1 MGKFLK
7 RTLITMAIIIGI
19 AMVAA
24 VVIAGF
30 FEDKISKRLL
40 SEINKQLETE
50 LEVKD
55 FELNLLSSFPSASAN
70 LKGVSLNDKFDG
82 KLLEAEQLSF
92 RFGLLSLFGSSI
104 KVNSVVVSNGAL
116 FVKTNRKGIVNYDII
131 KETDKPQKAS
141 AKPKDFSLSLE
152 QAQLE
157 NVELIYIDD
166 RNKQE
171 MKVHLTD
178 ANFSGEFASDQF
190 SLDSDAKLKSDFI
203 EIGGVRYFVGKELGY
218 GATIDVDL
226 ERGKYTFDNVD
237 LMIEGNT
244 LHVDGNVL
252 MKKNFSD
259 YDLVISG
266 KDAEL
271 ASIFKL
277 LPEQY
282 QKYISDFTTKGRFA
296 LNSTIKGRSSASE
309 SPAII
314 VDLDLKDG
322 NITSERLDDPLKD
335 VSFSASFTN
344 GKGRSQRNSVF
355 TINDFKGYFSRELI
369 ESKLRI
375 ANFEDPSIDFQI
387 DGVIPMESVYGLF
400 NNKAITDGDGE
411 IEISK
416 FKLKGRYKDM
426 ITPSRIHRVKTSG
439 MLEFDD
445 AELIINKERMTLD
458 KGNMILEN
466 NELVVDEVK
475 LDGAGSEIILNGNFK
490 NIIPVLFAD
499 KRNSKKAELRFRA
512 SLDSEDLDLDRLVR
526 MFIAEPEPTLVARN
540 AGIDSSKFQRIQER
554 ERLTNFLKGQFE
566 VNVQNFNYNKIEGQ
580 DFEGDLI
587 FDKNEMLISGD
598 VETMDGSMNLE
609 GTTYFRDKP
618 FLQANLITDG
628 IDIRKFFYQCENFGQ
643 DVLKYK
649 HLKGDLDSRL
659 AIDAYWDENGNFS
672 YDDLHVLADVKIT
685 DGELIRMK
693 MIEDFSAY
701 VKIQD
706 LRHIKFTNMQN
717 WVEIKNQK
725 VYMPVMFLQSNALN
739 LTVNGQHSFENK
751 IDYKMKINAGQVL
764 LSKFKKHDPKLK
776 PQKAKRRGWFN
787 LHYHV
792 YGDVENFKV
801 VNNKRLVKSDFLRS
815 ERRKREIKAKL
826 IEAFGNVRDIQE
838 PIEWQD
844 EKPLVDLKAVEEELQ
859 IEEEKV
865 KISKPSIPL
874 KKPTVKP
881 IPDVAFEAD
890 EEEEFLDVFD
900 DLEPKEKKK
909 TDPKKKN

>member
-1 MGKFLK
+1 
-7 RTLITMAIIIGI
+7 
-19 AMVAA
+19 
-24 VVIAGF
+24 
-30 FEDKISKRLL
+30 
-40 SEINKQLETE
+40 
-50 LEVKD
+50 
-55 FELNLLSSFPSASAN
+55 
-70 LKGVSLNDKFDG
+70 
-82 KLLEAEQLSF
+82 
-92 RFGLLSLFGSSI
+92 
-104 KVNSVVVSNGAL
+104 
-116 FVKTNRKGIVNYDII
+116 
-131 KETDKPQKAS
+131 
-141 AKPKDFSLSLE
+141 
-152 QAQLE
+152 
-157 NVELIYIDD
+157 
-166 RNKQE
+166 
-171 MKVHLTD
+171 
-178 ANFSGEFASDQF
+178 
-190 SLDSDAKLKSDFI
+190 
-203 EIGGVRYFVGKELGY
+203 
-218 GATIDVDL
+218 
-226 ERGKYTFDNVD
+226 
-237 LMIEGNT
+237 
-244 LHVDGNVL
+244 
-252 MKKNFSD
+252 
-259 YDLVISG
+259 
-266 KDAEL
+266 
-271 ASIFKL
+271 
-277 LPEQY
+277 
-282 QKYISDFTTKGRFA
+282 
-296 LNSTIKGRSSASE
+296 
-309 SPAII
+309 
-314 VDLDLKDG
+314 
-322 NITSERLDDPLKD
+322 
-335 VSFSASFTN
+335 
-344 GKGRSQRNSVF
+344 
-355 TINDFKGYFSRELI
+355 
-369 ESKLRI
+369 
-375 ANFEDPSIDFQI
+375 
-387 DGVIPMESVYGLF
+387 
-400 NNKAITDGDGE
+400 
-411 IEISK
+411 
-416 FKLKGRYKDM
+416 
-426 ITPSRIHRVKTSG
+426 
-439 MLEFDD
+439 
-445 AELIINKERMTLD
+445 
-458 KGNMILEN
+458 
-466 NELVVDEVK
+466 
-475 LDGAGSEIILNGNFK
+475 
-490 NIIPVLFAD
+490 
-499 KRNSKKAELRFRA
+499 
-512 SLDSEDLDLDRLVR
+512 LDSEDLDLDRLVR

-815 ERRKREIKAKL
+815 ERRKREIKAKRRGWFNLHYHVYGDVENFKVVNNKRLVKSDFLRSERRKREIKAKL